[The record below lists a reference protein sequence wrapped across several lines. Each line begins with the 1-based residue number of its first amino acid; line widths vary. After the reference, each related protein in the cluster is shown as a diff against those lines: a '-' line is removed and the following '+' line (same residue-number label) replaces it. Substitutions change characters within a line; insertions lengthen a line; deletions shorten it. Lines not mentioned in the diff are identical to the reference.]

1 MKALTPGIG
10 QILVTVQFNAAIEAS
25 LIRMAMQYRR
35 FTKAGVK
42 YLQYCTADR
51 YYHAKK
57 A

>member
-1 MKALTPGIG
+1 MKALVPEIG
-10 QILVTVQFNAAIEAS
+10 QILVTVPFNQLIEDS
-25 LIRMAMQYRR
+25 LIRMSTKYRR

-42 YLQYCTADR
+42 YLQYCTANR